1 MKKNLI
7 KTEQYLQNSC
17 AMQDRQQHLH
27 RGLQYKK
34 NISVGLLDL
43 VRLKTEPHKN
53 TDEQSDAHVS
63 RSWLVY

>member
-1 MKKNLI
+1 MKKKISLKQNNI
-7 KTEQYLQNSC
+7 YKTVAPCRTNSSTVTV
-17 AMQDRQQHLH
+17 LSSI
-27 RGLQYKK
+27 K

-63 RSWLVY
+63 RSWLIY